1 MPDAG
6 CRGLG
11 TRDSWLIHHNALM
24 NAEQMLAEARSRID
38 RATPDETADALERG
52 AIVIDLRCS
61 DERAATGVI
70 PGSIPIAR
78 SVLEWRCDPDSEW
91 RDERVARPNAR
102 VILVCADGFS
112 SSLAADSLKTLG
124 FSAVGDLVGG
134 MSAWVTAGLPV
145 EP

>member
-1 MPDAG
+1 MQ
-6 CRGLG
+6 
-11 TRDSWLIHHNALM
+11 SVNAK
-24 NAEQMLAEARSRID
+24 EMLAVARARID
-38 RATPDETADALERG
+38 RTTPEETAVALDEG

-78 SVLEWRCDPDSEW
+78 SVLEWRCDPESQW
-91 RDERVARPNAR
+91 RDERVARPEAR

-112 SSLAADSLKTLG
+112 SSLAADSLHTLG

-134 MSAWVTAGLPV
+134 MTAWVAAGLPV
-145 EP
+145 EG